1 MNKRAC
7 VRTRLT
13 QAHFAGPSYA
23 VSFLLV
29 ALPVTV
35 PAAVS
40 VTIMTMSMSELEHV
54 EQIAEGWAIERH
66 VGIIW
71 VRNRIREIIAAPR
84 RQGLQVPIA
93 LDELQNR
100 DVIRIR
106 VVHMPALGKRRDDNQ
121 RDARTVAEEIERLN
135 VTGIVEAAALV
146 QRDDKRCAGE

>member
-1 MNKRAC
+1 MRL
-7 VRTRLT
+7 RLT
-13 QAHFAGPSYA
+13 QAHFAEPSYS
-23 VSFLLV
+23 VPFLLV

-40 VTIMTMSMSELEHV
+40 VTVMTMSMSELEHI
-54 EQIAEGWAIERH
+54 EQIAEGWAVEWH
-66 VGIIW
+66 VGIIG

-93 LDELQNR
+93 LDEFQNR
-100 DVIRIR
+100 DVIGVC

-121 RDARTVAEEIERLN
+121 RYARTVAEEIERLN

>member
-1 MNKRAC
+1 

-66 VGIIW
+66 VGIIG

-93 LDELQNR
+93 LDEFQNR
-100 DVIRIR
+100 DVIGVC

>member
-7 VRTRLT
+7 VRTCLT
-13 QAHFAGPSYA
+13 QAHFAEPSYA

-35 PAAVS
+35 PATVS

-54 EQIAEGWAIERH
+54 EQIAKGWAIERH

-93 LDELQNR
+93 LDEFQNR
-100 DVIRIR
+100 DVISVG
-106 VVHMPALGKRRDDNQ
+106 VVDVPTFGVIGNDNQ
-121 RDARTVAEEIERLN
+121 RNARPIAKKVHWLN
-135 VTGIVEAAALV
+135 VARVVVTSALV
-146 QRDDKRCAGE
+146 KCDDERGLGH

>member
-13 QAHFAGPSYA
+13 QAHFAEPSYA
-23 VSFLLV
+23 VPFLLV
-29 ALPVTV
+29 AV
-35 PAAVS
+35 PATVS
-40 VTIMTMSMSELEHV
+40 VTIMTMTMSELENV
-54 EQIAEGWAIERH
+54 EQIADGRAVERH

-93 LDELQNR
+93 LDELQDR
-100 DVIRIR
+100 DVIGIR
-106 VVHMPALGKRRDDNQ
+106 VVHMPALGKRRNDNQ
-121 RDARTVAEEIERLN
+121 RDAGTVAEEIEWLN
-135 VTGIVEAAALV
+135 VTGIVIATALV